1 VALEQV
7 GLTKAIE
14 WMIDQIGE
22 ASTTKFR
29 IEIDNIDG
37 VLMPDLEINL
47 YRIVQEALNNVI
59 KHAQATEVIVV
70 AKREPGQVTVSI
82 LDNGRGFDSNDQEAG
97 RSRKGRKATLGLA
110 GMAERANLLEG
121 HIEIQTAQTIGT
133 RVTLTV
139 PLRKIQQNHFHIP
152 TIDEV
157 RPA

>member
-1 VALEQV
+1 
-7 GLTKAIE
+7 
-14 WMIDQIGE
+14 
-22 ASTTKFR
+22 
-29 IEIDNIDG
+29 
-37 VLMPDLEINL
+37 
-47 YRIVQEALNNVI
+47 
-59 KHAQATEVIVV
+59 
-70 AKREPGQVTVSI
+70 VTVSI